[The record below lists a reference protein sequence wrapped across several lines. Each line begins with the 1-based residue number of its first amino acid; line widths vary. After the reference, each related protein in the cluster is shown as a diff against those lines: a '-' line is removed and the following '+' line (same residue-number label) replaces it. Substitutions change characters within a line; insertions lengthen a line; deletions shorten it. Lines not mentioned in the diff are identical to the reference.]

1 MVGIEHRSDMTI
13 TQELFR
19 EALSIISSHKDRHAS
34 SDMLAAKYGYTKPQK
49 LGELGPAITEEISE
63 KASQEDKKS
72 AKSCTSE
79 SVSLDTENELELP
92 NVAKLERA

>member
-1 MVGIEHRSDMTI
+1 MGIEHRSDATI

-19 EALSIISSHKDRHAS
+19 EAISIISSANDRHHS
-34 SDMLAAKYGYTKPQK
+34 SDLLAAKFGYAKPQK

-79 SVSLDTENELELP
+79 SVSLKTENELELP
-92 NVAKLERA
+92 NVAELERA